1 MKRMTASKARS
12 DFSELLSRVANKR
25 ERILVR
31 RRGKDVAALV
41 PVEDL
46 ELLEELQDRR
56 DAREANRRLTDPEE
70 VPIPYDKVRKELG
83 LG

>member
-46 ELLEELQDRR
+46 ELLEELQDLQ
-56 DAREANRRLTDPEE
+56 DVKEANRRLTDPEE